1 MARDPVV
8 ETTENGLGKSE
19 FHGWLF
25 AENEQ
30 QRGLKFG
37 YIYIYVCVC
46 VRGSSQEFVVVAVPL
61 TCDGQQSLFPAKALV
76 TERMV

>member
-37 YIYIYVCVC
+37 YIYIYMYVCVY
-46 VRGSSQEFVVVAVPL
+46 VARRKSS
-61 TCDGQQSLFPAKALV
+61 SLLPCL
-76 TERMV
+76 